1 MQQHRMEV
9 EAEAFN
15 SDKLRKKSVLQGMI
29 ADIDQ
34 MIQYYDTKI
43 NQHKSEIERF
53 KSQRNILATIV
64 TD

>member
-53 KSQRNILATIV
+53 KSQRNILAKIV

>member
-53 KSQRNILATIV
+53 KSQRNILAKLV

>member
-1 MQQHRMEV
+1 MEV

-15 SDKLRKKSVLQGMI
+15 SDKLRKKSVLKGMI
-29 ADIDQ
+29 SDIDQ

-53 KSQRNILATIV
+53 KSQRNILAEMI